1 MSNRNYILSKE
12 IANKKLQRMAM
23 QVAEENYSE
32 QEIVIIGIKDNGL
45 TIAKKIAA
53 LLNDTFK
60 GNIQLLELNLNKRNP
75 GIISIEPLIDFDNRN
90 VLLVDDV
97 ANSGKTMLYAMKPL
111 LEKHPARIQ
120 TMALVERTHKL
131 YPVDVDYVGISTATT
146 MEEHIFVEVENEEV
160 VGAYL
165 IKEIDN

>member
-1 MSNRNYILSKE
+1 
-12 IANKKLQRMAM
+12 MAL
-23 QVAEENYSE
+23 QVAEQNYSE
-32 QEIVIIGIKDNGL
+32 KELIIIGVKDNGL

-53 LLNDTFK
+53 YLKDIFK
-60 GNIQLLELNLNKRNP
+60 GNIQLLELNLDKRNP
-75 GIISIEPLIDFDNRN
+75 GTIEITPSIDFDNRN
-90 VLLVDDV
+90 VLLIDDV

-131 YPVDVDYVGISTATT
+131 FPVDVDYVGISTATT
-146 MEEHIFVEVENEEV
+146 MEEHIFVEVIHDEI

-165 IKEIDN
+165 IKSLE